1 WRISRSS
8 CIKLVLA
15 VGMLFGAALLAVSLD
30 RAYSFTGAVLDLTPA
45 SSPASSSSRQSAAPN
60 AGTPAA
66 VAAAARDDD
75 VQR

>member
-1 WRISRSS
+1 VQMILHVLAATLAFWQGTRYHGWRISRSS

-45 SSPASSSSRQSAAPN
+45 SSP
-60 AGTPAA
+60 
-66 VAAAARDDD
+66 
-75 VQR
+75 

>member
-1 WRISRSS
+1 
-8 CIKLVLA
+8 
-15 VGMLFGAALLAVSLD
+15 ALLAVSLD

-75 VQR
+75 VQREQRIREKIQSIPNEIS